1 MKKLQ
6 ADVCVV
12 AAGLSGLAASITC
25 AEQGLKVITIEKAKV
40 TGGAAS
46 MGMGPLGVETRQQR
60 MKGVNLTA
68 DEAFLKLMHYTHWM
82 GNARLIY
89 DYLRKAGDTIAWLE
103 EMGIEILFQGGT
115 LYTPE
120 RMRAFA
126 QPEQTQHTVA
136 PVNGG
141 KIGPRVAA
149 TMTKRMTERMQELGV
164 ELLLETPGKKV
175 IMKDGKAAG
184 VLATDANGEEI
195 EIESKVVILAC
206 GGYSDNIQMIKD
218 NLGFNWG
225 EDLFSFR
232 IPGNVGDGL
241 KMAWECGAAKSRMT
255 MELMYQIPDNLNHF
269 DLEGA
274 FRQPLL
280 WVNKMGER
288 FVPEDC
294 IGNTAT
300 MGNCILNQPGRTCF
314 TIMDSDTLKYYKRRG
329 VDFPGVQ
336 GEEVFDHFDEAAAA
350 AKEEGYKYYFEADT
364 IEELCEK
371 TGIKLEGLKETLE
384 QYNADCDLGRDT
396 VFNKDYHFLRPVRK
410 GPFYALQSFIGAY
423 GTLGGVKVDW
433 KFRCIDKDWEPIPG
447 LYSVG
452 TDCCDI
458 YGDTYPFIMP
468 GNTMAF
474 CLSSGRLAGE
484 HVAEYINQ

>member
-6 ADVCVV
+6 ADVVVV
-12 AAGLSGLAASITC
+12 AAGASGLAASVSA
-25 AEQGLKVITIEKAKV
+25 AEQGLKVITLEKNKV

-46 MGMGPLGVETRQQR
+46 MGMGLNGVGSKNQR
-60 MKGVNLTA
+60 MHGLNLTA
-68 DEAFLKLMHYTHWM
+68 DEAFLKHMHYTHWM
-82 GNARLIY
+82 GNARLTY
-89 DYLRKAGDTIAWLE
+89 DYYRKAASTIDWLE
-103 EMGIEILFQGGT
+103 DHGVEFIFRGSS
-115 LYTPE
+115 LYTPT
-120 RMRAFA
+120 RMRPFA
-126 QPEQTQHTVA
+126 QPDMTSLTVK
-136 PVNGG
+136 PPEGQKV
-141 KIGPRVAA
+141 GPRCASA
-149 TMTKRMTERMQELGV
+149 MTKALTESLISLGA
-164 ELLLETPGKKV
+164 ELLTETPAKHV
-175 IMKDGKAAG
+175 IMKDGKVAG
-184 VLATDANGEEI
+184 VQATGPKGEDI
-195 EIESKVVILAC
+195 EIECKAVILAC
-206 GGYSDNIQMIKD
+206 GGFGDNPKMINE
-218 NLGFNWG
+218 NLGFTWG

-241 KMAWECGAAKSRMT
+241 RMAWECGAAKTRVM

-423 GTLGGVKVDW
+423 GTLGGVKVDR
-433 KFRCIDKDWEPIPG
+433 KFRAIDNDWEPIPG

-458 YGDTYPFIMP
+458 YGDTYPFVLP
-468 GNTMAF
+468 GNTMGF
-474 CLSSGRLAGE
+474 CVNSGRMAGE
-484 HVAEYINQ
+484 YVAEYING